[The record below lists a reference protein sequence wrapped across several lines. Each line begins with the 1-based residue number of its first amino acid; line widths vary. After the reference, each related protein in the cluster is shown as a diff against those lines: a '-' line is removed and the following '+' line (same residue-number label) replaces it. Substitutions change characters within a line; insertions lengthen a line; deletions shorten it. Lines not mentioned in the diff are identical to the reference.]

1 MGTQSNH
8 PAQDTH
14 GIAWLAGEASGD
26 YIASLALPEVEKRFE
41 GVAQYG
47 IGGERMRA
55 AGLDAWHDIRELS
68 VRGYVEVLAHLPRLL
83 RLRSE
88 IVRRISASDP
98 RVFVGVDAPDFNLGV
113 EQQLRRRGVPVVHY
127 VSPSIWAWRPERIHQ
142 IRRSV
147 DHMLL
152 VFPFEREIYR
162 RAGIEAT
169 FVGHPLASVIPM
181 EPDVEGA
188 RRDFGLAED
197 SLPVVTVMPGSRLD
211 EVKGCAPAFFGAVE
225 QLLHTYGDMH
235 VLIPAADEQ
244 ARERIIFIAGRYPRL
259 AQRMIVRIGTSHRM
273 IEAADAVLVASGT
286 ATLECALYKKPM
298 VVGYSMPAL
307 TGILMQR
314 KALIR
319 HVSLPNILMGENVVP
334 EFLQYFCQ
342 ADQIAHALEY
352 ALDDDARRRELAERF
367 GRLHESLRADT
378 SSLVADVLEKHARR
392 RW

>member
-1 MGTQSNH
+1 
-8 PAQDTH
+8 
-14 GIAWLAGEASGD
+14 
-26 YIASLALPEVEKRFE
+26 
-41 GVAQYG
+41 
-47 IGGERMRA
+47 
-55 AGLDAWHDIRELS
+55 
-68 VRGYVEVLAHLPRLL
+68 
-83 RLRSE
+83 
-88 IVRRISASDP
+88 
-98 RVFVGVDAPDFNLGV
+98 
-113 EQQLRRRGVPVVHY
+113 
-127 VSPSIWAWRPERIHQ
+127 
-142 IRRSV
+142 
-147 DHMLL
+147 
-152 VFPFEREIYR
+152 
-162 RAGIEAT
+162 
-169 FVGHPLASVIPM
+169 
-181 EPDVEGA
+181 
-188 RRDFGLAED
+188 
-197 SLPVVTVMPGSRLD
+197 
-211 EVKGCAPAFFGAVE
+211 
-225 QLLHTYGDMH
+225 
-235 VLIPAADEQ
+235 
-244 ARERIIFIAGRYPRL
+244 
-259 AQRMIVRIGTSHRM
+259 MIVRIGTSHRM